1 MLGNSMFE
9 ELRNDHIAIQSDATE
24 FEHRFYTTLNQRDA
38 GSISLPSPSM
48 KVLNHKTKPRTFK
61 KKIQSCDLFIMDL
74 MSAAMSGGLDEI
86 EQVIKI
92 IKDLH
97 SSPTP
102 DMKD

>member
-1 MLGNSMFE
+1 MFE
-9 ELRNDHIAIQSDATE
+9 ELRNDHIAIQSDTTE

-38 GSISLPSPSM
+38 SSISLPSPSM

-61 KKIQSCDLFIMDL
+61 KKIQSCDLLIMDL

-86 EQVIKI
+86 EQVIKM

>member
-1 MLGNSMFE
+1 
-9 ELRNDHIAIQSDATE
+9 
-24 FEHRFYTTLNQRDA
+24 
-38 GSISLPSPSM
+38 
-48 KVLNHKTKPRTFK
+48 
-61 KKIQSCDLFIMDL
+61 MDL

-102 DMKD
+102 DMKDQSVVLVTSVMTWVNTPRKLKKNFPAK